1 MRLPDGSILMHD
13 AVHAYDPIKAHEYY
27 IRNRKLKGRKKGGQA
42 AIAKQSRKDWSTA
55 PNFIKNLP
63 MAQEGGSREETERFV
78 KWAQGKTDDE
88 LIAAAAKIK
97 KERGDND
104 FAAVATINALL
115 KNRQR
120 VRRKAGTTKTSPRAS
135 KKTAGKSKKQQTTAR
150 GALAVASLART
161 ARALR

>member
-42 AIAKQSRKDWSTA
+42 AIAKQSKKDWSTA

-135 KKTAGKSKKQQTTAR
+135 KRPAGKRQTTAR
-150 GALAVASLART
+150 GALAVASLSKV